1 MKLIIRIIH
10 AVSTENSFQAAFI
23 KGLVVRY
30 QWQAF
35 NAWSYFLPHNG
46 KDRSIP
52 GICQR
57 QTMHAGIPISVILR
71 FGTDEVIIMVHNLS
85 ITYDNHS
92 YTTNAGTLFVGRFKI
107 NGSKIFHPI
116 WFYSRQR
123 YEELAKKRQNLDK

>member
-1 MKLIIRIIH
+1 MSAKYNELIIRIIH

-57 QTMHAGIPISVILR
+57 QTHARG
-71 FGTDEVIIMVHNLS
+71 
-85 ITYDNHS
+85 
-92 YTTNAGTLFVGRFKI
+92 
-107 NGSKIFHPI
+107 
-116 WFYSRQR
+116 YSNKCNTPVR
-123 YEELAKKRQNLDK
+123 DG